1 MTYTTHH
8 DKPITDQSTRLYLE
22 PLKKIRQI
30 MSAGQRHT
38 AAIEKRCGVNGGQL
52 WIMAELEETP
62 DLRIGALAKRLAANQ
77 ATISNLVEDLARKGL
92 VERTQ
97 DPSDLRAT
105 MIRLTATGAKV
116 LAKAPQPPRGVLPE
130 ALRQLDKKTID
141 QLNKS
146 LQILIEKM
154 DGIDEQFGMQLL
166 QFNLNAK

>member
-1 MTYTTHH
+1 MTFIKHSK
-8 DKPITDQSTRLYLE
+8 KPTADQSDRVYLE

-30 MSAGQRHT
+30 MSSGQRHT

-77 ATISNLVEDLARKGL
+77 ATISNLVEGLTKKGL

-97 DPSDLRAT
+97 DPSDMRAT
-105 MIRLTATGAKV
+105 MIRLTTAGAKV
-116 LAKAPQPPRGVLPE
+116 LAKAPKPPKGVLPE
-130 ALRQLDKKTID
+130 ALQRLDKKTID

-146 LQILIEKM
+146 LQTLIEKM

>member
-1 MTYTTHH
+1 MTLKTNL
-8 DKPITDQSTRLYLE
+8 KGSNSDQPLCDYLE

-38 AAIEKRCGVNGGQL
+38 SAIEKRCGVNGGQL
-52 WIMAELEETP
+52 WIMAELKETP

-77 ATISNLVEDLARKGL
+77 TTISNLVEDLARKGL
-92 VERTQ
+92 IERAN
-97 DPSDLRAT
+97 DPADLRAT
-105 MIRLTATGAKV
+105 MIKLTATGSKV

-130 ALRQLDKKTID
+130 ALAQLDKKTID

-154 DGIDEQFGMQLL
+154 NGIDEQFGMQLL
-166 QFNLNAK
+166 QFNINAK

>member
-1 MTYTTHH
+1 MIL
-8 DKPITDQSTRLYLE
+8 KTDLKKTCSDQVLRDYLE

-30 MSAGQRHT
+30 MNAGQKHT

-52 WIMAELEETP
+52 WIMAELKDTP

-92 VERTQ
+92 IERSH
-97 DPSDLRAT
+97 DPADLRAT
-105 MIRLTATGAKV
+105 MIKLTSAGSKV

-130 ALRQLDKKTID
+130 ALAQLDKKTID

-146 LQILIEKM
+146 LQTLIEEM
-154 DGIDEQFGMQLL
+154 NGIDEQFGMQLL